1 MKHRATLTVIFG
13 VIAVACFFFVTELN
27 GSSYEVMGF
36 TFFGSIMLIWANFVA
51 GESWLTEKGLDV
63 GLYPDSRNPLYLQGF
78 FRKYSWENPKESIF
92 SGLKGCYFYQVHR
105 VIQAVA
111 LLLYGIYNH
120 YIFGGKENKIV
131 LGIFAV
137 WVISNFVVEAVVKTR
152 YVSLLRSERPGKK
165 YYPFQYRKCTEA
177 FNEKPSEYICS
188 QENLKHMQE
197 FFREEILNGTVKR
210 SKIIPVDEKTSVCF
224 YYTEQGNTAV
234 VYAKVRTYSMKKEQ
248 LPELDRMFQEFAEDH
263 IQDKAQEKE
272 WYCMLVFITDTTSE
286 CFMNLMEKSI
296 FQGEKKYRL
305 PVGICLKER
314 KIYISNQKELYKW
327 ISISLWKRRQK
338 IFWDFIRN
346 QRAVFL
352 RTYGNSPG
360 CLYYFMWILLQ
371 EKIKSI
377 TLSDIKSVRSF
388 LKKSHLCFP
397 VQRKM

>member
-165 YYPFQYRKCTEA
+165 YYPFQYRKCTEE

-197 FFREEILNGTVKR
+197 FFREEILNGTMKR

-224 YYTEQGNTAV
+224 YYTEQGNTAFM
-234 VYAKVRTYSMKKEQ
+234 YAKVRTYSMKKEQ

-314 KIYISNQKELYKW
+314 KIYISNQKELYKMDKYQFMEKKAKDILGFYQESKGC
-327 ISISLWKRRQK
+327 ISANLWQ
-338 IFWDFIRN
+338 
-346 QRAVFL
+346 
-352 RTYGNSPG
+352 
-360 CLYYFMWILLQ
+360 
-371 EKIKSI
+371 
-377 TLSDIKSVRSF
+377 
-388 LKKSHLCFP
+388 
-397 VQRKM
+397 